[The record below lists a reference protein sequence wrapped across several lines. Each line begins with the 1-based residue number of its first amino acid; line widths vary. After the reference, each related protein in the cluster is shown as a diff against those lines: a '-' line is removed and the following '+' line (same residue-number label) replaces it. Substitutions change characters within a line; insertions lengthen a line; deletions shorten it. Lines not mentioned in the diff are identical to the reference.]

1 MAKDRYIRMQ
11 HDCYDALAVIPMS
24 DAERRVMM
32 VVVRYTVGFHRYDTD
47 LSNRFIAEFLG
58 NDITEQHA
66 GYCIKKLCEKGYI
79 KIVSQGKGTHP
90 RKIRFCYTT
99 FRGRFREVLRKISPM
114 LEEDLDEFRGIQL
127 SSKEIKGEIKNKEKK
142 NKERFA
148 SEPDSLFSFDETEID
163 EQEIDPESELS
174 DEEWMLLHSQDED
187 DE

>member
-11 HDCYDALAVIPMS
+11 HDCYDALAVVPMS

-66 GYCIKKLCEKGYI
+66 GRCINNLCKKGYI
-79 KIVSQGKGTHP
+79 KIVSQGKGTRP
-90 RKIRFCYTT
+90 RKIRFCYT
-99 FRGRFREVLRKISPM
+99 
-114 LEEDLDEFRGIQL
+114 EFRGTFQHILRNISTQL
-127 SSKEIKGEIKNKEKK
+127 EEHFEQARGTQLCSKEIKGEIKNKEKK

-148 SEPDSLFSFDETEID
+148 SEPSSLFSSDLTEID
-163 EQEIDPESELS
+163 EAGDEEEMS
-174 DEEWMLLHSQDED
+174 DEEWWELHKD
-187 DE
+187 DAE